1 MKDLTSANSTVSKMT
16 NIAILGFGVV
26 GSGVYEIVNSNN
38 TLEEKCGSR
47 INVKHVLDVR
57 ELSPHPAQS
66 ILTRNFSDIL
76 NDSEVSIAIECI
88 GGLSPAY
95 EYTKALLA
103 SGKSVVT
110 SNKAVVA
117 AHGREL
123 QEIASQNNSTYMYEA
138 SVGGG
143 IPIIRPLKQCL
154 VANKITE
161 IFGIFNGTTNYIL
174 TQMKIHGTSFA
185 DALAQAQAK
194 GYAESDPSA
203 DVEGHDTARK
213 IAILSEIAFGQSVN
227 FTDIPTQGITQVSLD
242 DFHKAEEA
250 GCTLKLIGSAK
261 LVNGKPECKVAPTH
275 VPKDSLLA
283 NVNDVFNGIVV
294 RGDSVGEVMFYGHG
308 AGKMPT
314 ASAVMADV
322 LDIIKQQ

>member
-1 MKDLTSANSTVSKMT
+1 MNDKFHEAIGAEGIT
-16 NIAILGFGVV
+16 NIAIMGFGVV
-26 GSGVYEIVNSNN
+26 GSGVYEIVSKNN
-38 TLEEKCGSR
+38 ALEEKCGSK
-47 INVKHVLDVR
+47 IKVKRVLDIR

-66 ILTRNFSDIL
+66 ILTNNFEDVL
-76 NDSEVSIAIECI
+76 NDSEISIVIESI

-103 SGKSVVT
+103 VGKSVVT

-117 AHGREL
+117 PHGKEL
-123 QEIASQNNSTYMYEA
+123 QEIAAKNNAKYMYEA

-154 VANKITE
+154 AANQITE
-161 IFGIFNGTTNYIL
+161 ILGIFNGTTNYIL
-174 TQMKIHGTSFA
+174 TQMKTNGTSFA

-194 GYAESDPSA
+194 GYAESDPTA

-213 IAILSEIAFGQSVN
+213 VAILSELAFGQRVDYQN
-227 FTDIPTQGITQVSLD
+227 IPTQGITQVTLD
-242 DFHKAEEA
+242 DFRKAEEA
-250 GCTLKLIGSAK
+250 GCTLKLIGHAK
-261 LVNGKPECKVAPTH
+261 FENGKLECKVAPTH

-308 AGKMPT
+308 AGKLPT
-314 ASAVMADV
+314 ASAVMSDV
-322 LDIIKQQ
+322 IEIIRNK